1 MAAFFP
7 QLLGLIPTALSAF
20 QRLMRALGEWFNR
33 MGDKAQ
39 AVTQHAEDL
48 AKVVE
53 QDPQVAYGWFITM
66 YPDLKA
72 LLAAWPKLPSLV
84 YVAHNVA
91 AGQKVD
97 MHTAITAAQLAANE
111 VKLGKI

>member
-7 QLLGLIPTALSAF
+7 QLIGLIPTALAAF
-20 QRLMRALGEWFNR
+20 QRLMRALGEWFNK

-48 AKVVE
+48 SKVVE
-53 QDPQVAYGWFITM
+53 ADPKMAFNWFVVM

-91 AGQKVD
+91 ASQKVD
-97 MHTAITAAQLAANE
+97 MHTALTAAQLAANE
-111 VKLGKI
+111 IKNG

>member
-7 QLLGLIPTALSAF
+7 QILALIPHTLSAF
-20 QRLMRALGEWFNR
+20 QRLMRAIGEWFNR

-48 AKVVE
+48 ARVVE
-53 QDPQVAYGWFITM
+53 ADPAIAYGWFIAM

-72 LLAAWPKLPSLV
+72 LLTAWPKLPSLV

-97 MHTAITAAQLAANE
+97 MHTALTAAQLAANE
-111 VKLGKI
+111 IKFIK

>member
-7 QLLGLIPTALSAF
+7 QLLGLIPTALAAF
-20 QRLMRALGEWFNR
+20 QRLMRGLARWFDR
-33 MGDKAQ
+33 MGDKA
-39 AVTQHAEDL
+39 AAITQHAEDL

-53 QDPQVAYGWFITM
+53 ADPNVAYGWFIVM

-72 LLAAWPKLPSLV
+72 LLTAWPKLPSLV

-97 MHTAITAAQLAANE
+97 MHTALTAAQLAANE
-111 VKLGKI
+111 IKFEK